1 MGNFE
6 EQLGSELGSI
16 RDSGL
21 WRELRNIGSVK
32 GSSIEH
38 NGKKLINFSSNDY
51 LGLAVHPAL
60 VDAVRKAMQRFG
72 VGSGASRLVCGSLK
86 PHHELEEALAD
97 WLDAER
103 ALVFSSGFA
112 AAQGV
117 ITSLVG
123 RGDVVI
129 IDKKVHASTVDAAKL
144 SGATIRVFHHNDLL
158 SLEKILKWADS
169 KNTRVLTIT
178 ESVFSMDG
186 DSPDIESL
194 VELKDRYGSWLMLD
208 EAHALGCYGEAG
220 TGLALKSN
228 LAARIEVRLGTLGKS
243 IGAAGGFV
251 CGNQMLVDLLVNK
264 ARSFIFSTAPSP
276 LVSAAALAG
285 VNLIQSNEG
294 EARRHK
300 LWDNVEHFQKG
311 VASQNWPVAPA
322 MSVIL
327 PLIFRDESKA
337 MIAMSLLRDSGL
349 YIPAIR
355 FPTVPRNEARL
366 RVTVSASHSRDD
378 ITALL
383 SALDDLLVEVNL

>member
-6 EQLGSELGSI
+6 KQLDCDLGSI

-21 WRELRNIGSVK
+21 WRELRYIESAQGSR
-32 GSSIEH
+32 IEH

-51 LGLAVHPAL
+51 LGLAVHPVL
-60 VDAVRKAMQRFG
+60 VDAVRKAMERFG

-129 IDKKVHASTVDAAKL
+129 VDKKVHASTVDAAKL
-144 SGATIRVFHHNDLL
+144 SGATIRVFQHNDLL

-169 KNTRVLTIT
+169 KNTRILTIT

-186 DSPDIESL
+186 DSPEIEDL
-194 VELKDRYGSWLMLD
+194 VELKERYGSWLMLD

-220 TGLALKSN
+220 SGLALKSN
-228 LAARIEVRLGTLGKS
+228 LADRIEIRLGTLGKS
-243 IGAAGGFV
+243 VGAAGGFV
-251 CGNQMLVDLLVNK
+251 CGSQRLVDLLVNK

-294 EARRHK
+294 EVRRHQ
-300 LWDNVEHFQKG
+300 LWENVAQFQKG
-311 VASQNWPVAPA
+311 VASQNWPVPPA

-327 PLIFRDESKA
+327 PLILRDESKA
-337 MIAMSLLRDSGL
+337 MSAMNLLRDSGL

-366 RVTVSASHSRDD
+366 RITVSASHTRDD
-378 ITALL
+378 IAALLTAL
-383 SALDDLLVEVNL
+383 DGLLVEVNL

>member
-60 VDAVRKAMQRFG
+60 VDAVRKAMERFG

-158 SLEKILKWADS
+158 SLAKILKWADS
-169 KNTRVLTIT
+169 KSTRVLTIT

-220 TGLALKSN
+220 AGLALKSN
-228 LAARIEVRLGTLGKS
+228 LADRIEVRLGTLGKS

-251 CGNQMLVDLLVNK
+251 CGSQMLVDLLVNK

-327 PLIFRDESKA
+327 PLIFSDESKA

>member
-276 LVSAAALAG
+276 LVSAAALTG